1 MLGSQQAAMA
11 QAKETDFQQVIRAMF
26 ESASNRELA
35 EILEVLLRIIIE
47 RLDPGARGSR
57 TR

>member
-1 MLGSQQAAMA
+1 MA
-11 QAKETDFQQVIRAMF
+11 EKKETDFQQVIRAMF

-35 EILEVLLRIIIE
+35 DILEILLRVILE
-47 RLDPGARGSR
+47 RLDPEARGLT

>member
-11 QAKETDFQQVIRAMF
+11 QAKETDFQQVFRAMF

>member
-1 MLGSQQAAMA
+1 MLESQQAAMA
-11 QAKETDFQQVIRAMF
+11 QGEETDFQQVIQAMF

-35 EILEVLLRIIIE
+35 EILDVLLRIILE
-47 RLDPGARGSR
+47 RLDPGARGPR

>member
-11 QAKETDFQQVIRAMF
+11 QAKETDFQQVILAMF

-47 RLDPGARGSR
+47 RLDPGARGSG

>member
-1 MLGSQQAAMA
+1 MLGSPQAAMA
-11 QAKETDFQQVIRAMF
+11 QGEETDFQQVIRAMF

-35 EILEVLLRIIIE
+35 EILEVLLRIIVE

>member
-1 MLGSQQAAMA
+1 MA
-11 QAKETDFQQVIRAMF
+11 QGKETDFQQVIRAMF

-35 EILEVLLRIIIE
+35 EILEILLRIILE

>member
-1 MLGSQQAAMA
+1 MA
-11 QAKETDFQQVIRAMF
+11 EKKETDFQQVIRAMF

-35 EILEVLLRIIIE
+35 DILEILLRVILE
-47 RLDPGARGSR
+47 RLDPEARGLR

>member
-1 MLGSQQAAMA
+1 MA
-11 QAKETDFQQVIRAMF
+11 EKRETDFQQVIRAMF

-35 EILEVLLRIIIE
+35 EILEILLRVILE
-47 RLDPGARGSR
+47 RLDPGARGLR

>member
-1 MLGSQQAAMA
+1 MPGSQQAAMA
-11 QAKETDFQQVIRAMF
+11 QERETDFQQVIRAMF

-35 EILEVLLRIIIE
+35 EILEILLRIILD

>member
-1 MLGSQQAAMA
+1 MT
-11 QAKETDFQQVIRAMF
+11 QAKETNFQQVIRAMF

-35 EILEVLLRIIIE
+35 EILEILLRIILE